1 MQFYEFGDAL
11 RPLGEKAPEK
21 WENVLALLE
30 PSELSAVTLPDTLT
44 PPLTSDSVYGSQLC
58 ALLTDQNGITGH
70 IRIPARGS
78 QAARRFTF
86 SWSQGNVLIVDHDRV
101 VANCLDAIRAMRPHN
116 ADGAD
121 NFLADLLLTLVRDD
135 LAALEQLEERI
146 TNLEQEV
153 LADNTDRFIHRMS
166 AIRKEV
172 SRADRFY
179 AQLADFGASLLEEAD
194 DLFDKRSTRR
204 MNYFLRRVEAL
215 KNETERL
222 RLIAQIAH
230 FEPCRRR
237 CGHRKGETAVGVGR
251 RTGRGVAD
259 DDRGADDR
267 LAAPVADITC
277 DGRRLLGF
285 LYGEDDAQR
294 TDVVGQVRT
303 RHHPVQGFRKR
314 HRRNIEACDTV
325 GLDIRTRNEQIF
337 GLPFDLGHDL

>member
-101 VANCLDAIRAMRPHN
+101 VANCLDVIRAMRPHN

-135 LAALEQLEERI
+135 LAALDSLRSASRI
-146 TNLEQEV
+146 W
-153 LADNTDRFIHRMS
+153 
-166 AIRKEV
+166 
-172 SRADRFY
+172 SRRSWPTTRT
-179 AQLADFGASLLEEAD
+179 AS
-194 DLFDKRSTRR
+194 ST
-204 MNYFLRRVEAL
+204 A
-215 KNETERL
+215 
-222 RLIAQIAH
+222 
-230 FEPCRRR
+230 
-237 CGHRKGETAVGVGR
+237 
-251 RTGRGVAD
+251 
-259 DDRGADDR
+259 
-267 LAAPVADITC
+267 
-277 DGRRLLGF
+277 
-285 LYGEDDAQR
+285 
-294 TDVVGQVRT
+294 
-303 RHHPVQGFRKR
+303 
-314 HRRNIEACDTV
+314 
-325 GLDIRTRNEQIF
+325 
-337 GLPFDLGHDL
+337 

>member
-44 PPLTSDSVYGSQLC
+44 PPLTSDSVYGS
-58 ALLTDQNGITGH
+58 
-70 IRIPARGS
+70 
-78 QAARRFTF
+78 
-86 SWSQGNVLIVDHDRV
+86 
-101 VANCLDAIRAMRPHN
+101 
-116 ADGAD
+116 D

-222 RLIAQIAH
+222 REYAMQVSGEYQSQVDIAQNRVMQLLTIVTTIFLPLSLIVGWYGMNFDMPELSWEYGYPVVIVLAVVIVAVLIRY
-230 FEPCRRR
+230 FK
-237 CGHRKGETAVGVGR
+237 RKKW
-251 RTGRGVAD
+251 
-259 DDRGADDR
+259 
-267 LAAPVADITC
+267 
-277 DGRRLLGF
+277 F
-285 LYGEDDAQR
+285 
-294 TDVVGQVRT
+294 
-303 RHHPVQGFRKR
+303 
-314 HRRNIEACDTV
+314 
-325 GLDIRTRNEQIF
+325 
-337 GLPFDLGHDL
+337 

>member
-1 MQFYEFGDAL
+1 MGKCTGSARAVGAFRGHAARYAYAAAHVGQRVRLAVV
-11 RPLGEKAPEK
+11 RAPDR
-21 WENVLALLE
+21 
-30 PSELSAVTLPDTLT
+30 SER
-44 PPLTSDSVYGSQLC
+44 
-58 ALLTDQNGITGH
+58 H
-70 IRIPARGS
+70 HRIPARGS

-222 RLIAQIAH
+222 REYAMQVSGEYQSQVDIAQNRVMQLLTIVTTIFLPLSLIVGWYGMNFDMPELSWEYGYPVVIVLAVVIVAVLIRY
-230 FEPCRRR
+230 FK
-237 CGHRKGETAVGVGR
+237 RKKW
-251 RTGRGVAD
+251 
-259 DDRGADDR
+259 
-267 LAAPVADITC
+267 
-277 DGRRLLGF
+277 F
-285 LYGEDDAQR
+285 
-294 TDVVGQVRT
+294 
-303 RHHPVQGFRKR
+303 
-314 HRRNIEACDTV
+314 
-325 GLDIRTRNEQIF
+325 
-337 GLPFDLGHDL
+337 

>member
-78 QAARRFTF
+78 EAPRRFAF

-135 LAALEQLEERI
+135 LTALEQLEERI
-146 TNLEQEV
+146 ANLEQEV

-222 RLIAQIAH
+222 REYAMQVSGEYQSQVDIAQNRVMQLLTIVTTIFLPLSLIVGWYGMNFDMPELNWEYGYPVVIVLAVVIVAVLIRY
-230 FEPCRRR
+230 FK
-237 CGHRKGETAVGVGR
+237 RKKW
-251 RTGRGVAD
+251 
-259 DDRGADDR
+259 
-267 LAAPVADITC
+267 
-277 DGRRLLGF
+277 F
-285 LYGEDDAQR
+285 
-294 TDVVGQVRT
+294 
-303 RHHPVQGFRKR
+303 
-314 HRRNIEACDTV
+314 
-325 GLDIRTRNEQIF
+325 
-337 GLPFDLGHDL
+337 

>member
-78 QAARRFTF
+78 QAARRFAF

-135 LAALEQLEERI
+135 LTALEQLEERI

-153 LADNTDRFIHRMS
+153 P
-166 AIRKEV
+166 V
-172 SRADRFY
+172 SY
-179 AQLADFGASLLEEAD
+179 THLTLP
-194 DLFDKRSTRR
+194 TI
-204 MNYFLRRVEAL
+204 LRV
-215 KNETERL
+215 
-222 RLIAQIAH
+222 
-230 FEPCRRR
+230 
-237 CGHRKGETAVGVGR
+237 
-251 RTGRGVAD
+251 
-259 DDRGADDR
+259 
-267 LAAPVADITC
+267 
-277 DGRRLLGF
+277 
-285 LYGEDDAQR
+285 
-294 TDVVGQVRT
+294 
-303 RHHPVQGFRKR
+303 
-314 HRRNIEACDTV
+314 
-325 GLDIRTRNEQIF
+325 
-337 GLPFDLGHDL
+337 

>member
-58 ALLTDQNGITGH
+58 
-70 IRIPARGS
+70 
-78 QAARRFTF
+78 ARRFTF

-222 RLIAQIAH
+222 REYAMQVSGEYQSQVDIAQNRVMQLLTIVTTIFLPLSLIVGWYGMNFDMPELRWEYGYPVVIVLAVVIVAVLIRY
-230 FEPCRRR
+230 FK
-237 CGHRKGETAVGVGR
+237 RKKW
-251 RTGRGVAD
+251 
-259 DDRGADDR
+259 
-267 LAAPVADITC
+267 
-277 DGRRLLGF
+277 F
-285 LYGEDDAQR
+285 
-294 TDVVGQVRT
+294 
-303 RHHPVQGFRKR
+303 
-314 HRRNIEACDTV
+314 
-325 GLDIRTRNEQIF
+325 
-337 GLPFDLGHDL
+337 

>member
-78 QAARRFTF
+78 QAARRFAF

-204 MNYFLRRVEAL
+204 MNYFA
-215 KNETERL
+215 
-222 RLIAQIAH
+222 
-230 FEPCRRR
+230 P
-237 CGHRKGETAVGVGR
+237 
-251 RTGRGVAD
+251 RG
-259 DDRGADDR
+259 GA
-267 LAAPVADITC
+267 
-277 DGRRLLGF
+277 
-285 LYGEDDAQR
+285 E
-294 TDVVGQVRT
+294 
-303 RHHPVQGFRKR
+303 K
-314 HRRNIEACDTV
+314 
-325 GLDIRTRNEQIF
+325 
-337 GLPFDLGHDL
+337 

>member
-21 WENVLALLE
+21 WENVLAILE
-30 PSELSAVTLPDTLT
+30 PEEVGEVALPAALT

-78 QAARRFTF
+78 QAARRFAF

-222 RLIAQIAH
+222 REYAMQVSGEYQSQVDIAQN
-230 FEPCRRR
+230 R
-237 CGHRKGETAVGVGR
+237 VMQ
-251 RTGRGVAD
+251 
-259 DDRGADDR
+259 
-267 LAAPVADITC
+267 
-277 DGRRLLGF
+277 LLTIVTTIF
-285 LYGEDDAQR
+285 L
-294 TDVVGQVRT
+294 
-303 RHHPVQGFRKR
+303 P
-314 HRRNIEACDTV
+314 
-325 GLDIRTRNEQIF
+325 L
-337 GLPFDLGHDL
+337 

>member
-21 WENVLALLE
+21 WEDVLALLE

-135 LAALEQLEERI
+135 LTALEQLEERI

-153 LADNTDRFIHRMS
+153 LADNT
-166 AIRKEV
+166 
-172 SRADRFY
+172 DRFY

-222 RLIAQIAH
+222 REYAMQVSGEYQSQVDIAQNRVMQLLTIVTTIFLPLSLIVGWYGMNFDMPELSWEYGYPVVIVLAVVIVAVLIRY
-230 FEPCRRR
+230 FK
-237 CGHRKGETAVGVGR
+237 RKKW
-251 RTGRGVAD
+251 
-259 DDRGADDR
+259 
-267 LAAPVADITC
+267 
-277 DGRRLLGF
+277 F
-285 LYGEDDAQR
+285 
-294 TDVVGQVRT
+294 
-303 RHHPVQGFRKR
+303 
-314 HRRNIEACDTV
+314 
-325 GLDIRTRNEQIF
+325 
-337 GLPFDLGHDL
+337 

>member
-78 QAARRFTF
+78 QAARRFAF
-86 SWSQGNVLIVDHDRV
+86 SWSQGNV
-101 VANCLDAIRAMRPHN
+101 
-116 ADGAD
+116 
-121 NFLADLLLTLVRDD
+121 
-135 LAALEQLEERI
+135 
-146 TNLEQEV
+146 QEV

-222 RLIAQIAH
+222 REYAMQVSGEYQSQVDIAQNRVMQLLTIVTTIFLPLSLIVGWYGMNFDMPELSWEYGYPVVIVLAVVIVAVLIRY
-230 FEPCRRR
+230 FK
-237 CGHRKGETAVGVGR
+237 RKKW
-251 RTGRGVAD
+251 
-259 DDRGADDR
+259 
-267 LAAPVADITC
+267 
-277 DGRRLLGF
+277 F
-285 LYGEDDAQR
+285 
-294 TDVVGQVRT
+294 
-303 RHHPVQGFRKR
+303 
-314 HRRNIEACDTV
+314 
-325 GLDIRTRNEQIF
+325 
-337 GLPFDLGHDL
+337 

>member
-44 PPLTSDSVYGSQLC
+44 P
-58 ALLTDQNGITGH
+58 
-70 IRIPARGS
+70 
-78 QAARRFTF
+78 
-86 SWSQGNVLIVDHDRV
+86 WSQGNVLIVDHDRV

-146 TNLEQEV
+146 ANLEQEV

-222 RLIAQIAH
+222 REYAMQVSGEYQSQVDIAQNRVMQLLTIVTTIFLPLSLIVGWYGMNFDMPELSWEYGYPVVIVLAVVIVAVLIRY
-230 FEPCRRR
+230 FK
-237 CGHRKGETAVGVGR
+237 RKKW
-251 RTGRGVAD
+251 
-259 DDRGADDR
+259 
-267 LAAPVADITC
+267 
-277 DGRRLLGF
+277 F
-285 LYGEDDAQR
+285 
-294 TDVVGQVRT
+294 
-303 RHHPVQGFRKR
+303 
-314 HRRNIEACDTV
+314 
-325 GLDIRTRNEQIF
+325 
-337 GLPFDLGHDL
+337 

>member
-153 LADNTDRFIHRMS
+153 LADNTDRF
-166 AIRKEV
+166 
-172 SRADRFY
+172 Y

-222 RLIAQIAH
+222 REYAMQVSGEYQSQVDIAQNRVMQLLTIVTTIFLPLSLIVGWYGMNFDMPELSWEYGYPVVIVLAVVIVAVLIRY
-230 FEPCRRR
+230 FK
-237 CGHRKGETAVGVGR
+237 RKKW
-251 RTGRGVAD
+251 
-259 DDRGADDR
+259 
-267 LAAPVADITC
+267 
-277 DGRRLLGF
+277 F
-285 LYGEDDAQR
+285 
-294 TDVVGQVRT
+294 
-303 RHHPVQGFRKR
+303 
-314 HRRNIEACDTV
+314 
-325 GLDIRTRNEQIF
+325 
-337 GLPFDLGHDL
+337 

>member
-1 MQFYEFGDAL
+1 M
-11 RPLGEKAPEK
+11 
-21 WENVLALLE
+21 
-30 PSELSAVTLPDTLT
+30 
-44 PPLTSDSVYGSQLC
+44 
-58 ALLTDQNGITGH
+58 
-70 IRIPARGS
+70 
-78 QAARRFTF
+78 
-86 SWSQGNVLIVDHDRV
+86 LIVDHDRV

-222 RLIAQIAH
+222 REYAMQVSGEYQSQVDIAQNRVMQLLTIVTTIFLPLSLIVGWYGMNFDMPELSWEYGYPVVIVLAVVIVAVLIRY
-230 FEPCRRR
+230 FK
-237 CGHRKGETAVGVGR
+237 RKKW
-251 RTGRGVAD
+251 
-259 DDRGADDR
+259 
-267 LAAPVADITC
+267 
-277 DGRRLLGF
+277 F
-285 LYGEDDAQR
+285 
-294 TDVVGQVRT
+294 
-303 RHHPVQGFRKR
+303 
-314 HRRNIEACDTV
+314 
-325 GLDIRTRNEQIF
+325 
-337 GLPFDLGHDL
+337 